1 MNKNKRAYVLHL
13 LRLLQKDKTAMKC
26 VVLNSHLVHSMP
38 QVLAAPTSPAY
49 FSGKLNFKSSW
60 RQD

>member
-38 QVLAAPTSPAY
+38 RVLAAPTFPA
-49 FSGKLNFKSSW
+49 
-60 RQD
+60 